1 MLKYYRTVWMTVV
14 SLLYTIQK
22 FTHFP
27 KGDNVSTEGVM
38 VIMSHIHAGA
48 INRIVKIIIIKTHS
62 NYYQTHSRRCLM
74 ESGHKKRLRSV
85 LIEKVNKV
93 LKEAEVEESSEDEEH
108 LGAKVVSLY
117 I

>member
-1 MLKYYRTVWMTVV
+1 
-14 SLLYTIQK
+14 
-22 FTHFP
+22 
-27 KGDNVSTEGVM
+27 
-38 VIMSHIHAGA
+38 
-48 INRIVKIIIIKTHS
+48 
-62 NYYQTHSRRCLM
+62 M
-74 ESGHKKRLRSV
+74 ESSHKKRLRSV